1 MASSLDIF
9 RIDPGGRVLW
19 CGAVKSFV
27 AAKARIQMLAVSSP
41 GEYLILD
48 EDTGNRILVMLLGAS
63 TQSQRRRVGVK
74 EGVSGAAVIPVWV
87 EQHR

>member
-1 MASSLDIF
+1 MTPSLDIF

-48 EDTGNRILVMLLGAS
+48 EETGNRILVMLLGAS
-63 TQSQRRRVGVK
+63 TKNQRPRVGLK
-74 EGVSGAAVIPVWV
+74 ESVSGATVIPVWV
-87 EQHR
+87 ER

>member
-1 MASSLDIF
+1 MAPSLDIF

-41 GEYLILD
+41 GEYLIVD
-48 EDTGNRILVMLLGAS
+48 EESGNRILVMLLGAS
-63 TQSQRRRVGVK
+63 TQSQRRRVGS
-74 EGVSGAAVIPVWV
+74 EESVSGAAVMPVWV

>member
-63 TQSQRRRVGVK
+63 TQSKRRRLGLK
-74 EGVSGAAVIPVWV
+74 ESILEAAVTPVWV
-87 EQHR
+87 EQYR

>member
-74 EGVSGAAVIPVWV
+74 ESVSGAAVIPVWV

>member
-1 MASSLDIF
+1 MTPSLDIF

-19 CGAVKSFV
+19 CGAVKGFV

-48 EDTGNRILVMLLGAS
+48 EDTGNRILVMLLGVS
-63 TQSQRRRVGVK
+63 TQSQCRRVGLK
-74 EGVSGAAVIPVWV
+74 ESVSGLPLY
-87 EQHR
+87 QLG

>member
-1 MASSLDIF
+1 MTPSLDIF

-74 EGVSGAAVIPVWV
+74 KSVSEAAVKPVWV
-87 EQHR
+87 ER

>member
-27 AAKARIQMLAVSSP
+27 AANARIQMLAVSSP

-63 TQSQRRRVGVK
+63 TQSQRRRVGLK
-74 EGVSGAAVIPVWV
+74 ESASGAAVIPVWV

>member
-63 TQSQRRRVGVK
+63 TQSQRRRLGLK
-74 EGVSGAAVIPVWV
+74 ESISEAAVTPVWV
-87 EQHR
+87 EQYR

>member
-1 MASSLDIF
+1 MSSYGSFSRYFQNRPRWPCALV
-9 RIDPGGRVLW
+9 R
-19 CGAVKSFV
+19 CSKKSV

-74 EGVSGAAVIPVWV
+74 ERVSGAAVMPV
-87 EQHR
+87 

>member
-1 MASSLDIF
+1 MTPSLDIF

-48 EDTGNRILVMLLGAS
+48 EDTGNRILVMLLGA
-63 TQSQRRRVGVK
+63 QSQRRRA
-74 EGVSGAAVIPVWV
+74 ESVSGAAAMPVWV
-87 EQHR
+87 EQYR

>member
-48 EDTGNRILVMLLGAS
+48 EDTGNRILVMLLGA
-63 TQSQRRRVGVK
+63 QSQRRRV
-74 EGVSGAAVIPVWV
+74 ESASGAAVIPVWV
-87 EQHR
+87 EQYR

>member
-1 MASSLDIF
+1 MTPSLDIF

-48 EDTGNRILVMLLGAS
+48 EDTGNRILVMLLGA
-63 TQSQRRRVGVK
+63 QSQRRRAESVL
-74 EGVSGAAVIPVWV
+74 GAAVMPVWV
-87 EQHR
+87 EQYR